1 MLLALSGGVDST
13 AAALLLQEQGYHLI
27 GCTFKTRYSSP
38 ASLDAATQLATQLGI
53 EHHIFDYSERFEQT
67 IIQYFRDEYMCGR
80 TPNPCVLCNQKIKF
94 GALLEEADRLHCDKV
109 ATGHYAQVVNGQLIR
124 AKDEHKDQTYFLWR
138 LDEQQLNRVVFP
150 LGDITK
156 QEVRAYLAQK
166 GYTALSQA
174 GESQDICFIKDD
186 YRSFLQ
192 LSSNP
197 GKYILSNRLAELN
210 NLSPKQTNRLAHN
223 GFAQYTIGQRKGLG
237 VALGEPAFV
246 THINADT
253 NEVTLGVHDELY
265 TTEVH
270 LRDIVFRGNPEQPV
284 MAQIRYRSLPQEAVL
299 NGATVQF
306 KNPVWAVTPGQ
317 SCVFYQANRLVG
329 GGIIV

>member
-1 MLLALSGGVDST
+1 MALSGGVDST

-38 ASLDAATQLATQLGI
+38 ASLDAAVQLAAQLGI
-53 EHHIFDYSERFEQT
+53 EHHVFDYSDRFEDV
-67 IIQYFRDEYMCGR
+67 IIRYFRDEYMCGR

-109 ATGHYAQVVNGQLIR
+109 ATGHYAQVIDGQLLR

-138 LDEQQLNRVVFP
+138 LDEQQLSRVVFP
-150 LGDITK
+150 LGNMTK
-156 QEVRAYLAQK
+156 PEVRAYLAQK
-166 GYTALSQA
+166 GYTALSQS

-192 LSSNP
+192 LASNP

-223 GFAQYTIGQRKGLG
+223 GFAHYTIGQRKGLG

-253 NEVTLGVHDELY
+253 NEVTLGIHDELY
-265 TTEVH
+265 TTEVP
-270 LRDIVFRGNPEQPV
+270 LRDIVFRGDPAQPI

-299 NGATVQF
+299 KDAIVQF